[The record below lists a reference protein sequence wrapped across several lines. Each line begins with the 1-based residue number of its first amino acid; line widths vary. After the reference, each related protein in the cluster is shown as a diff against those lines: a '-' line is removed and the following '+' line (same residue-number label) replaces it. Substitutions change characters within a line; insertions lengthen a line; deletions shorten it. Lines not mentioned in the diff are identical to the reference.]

1 MKPRYER
8 PIIVRH
14 TVGGPNKFGAQPSA
28 RVYDRFEGIPIA
40 DLTTQYG
47 SPLMLF
53 SERVLRER
61 FRELRDQLSKRIPR
75 FTLAWSYKT
84 NYLGAIC
91 RVLHQEGA
99 WAEVVS
105 GLEMQMA
112 LRLGIPARQILFN
125 GPAKSE
131 ADLEMAFR
139 GGTVVHFDHFDE
151 IALAE
156 RVAERLGVKPEVG
169 LRVNISDLP
178 VQSWDR
184 FGFNLENGSAMEAAK
199 RIVRRGHFDLRT
211 LHTHVGTFVQEA
223 DAYRLAARGLSKF
236 AVQLREELGVQI
248 DTIDMGGGLA
258 SRNTLQGQYLPGD
271 QATPSFAKYVE
282 RVEAGL
288 DEVYG
293 SDEWPRIVFESGRA
307 LVDDAGVMVSTVVGN
322 KRLTD
327 GRRAIV
333 LDAGVNLLPTTH
345 WYRHDVY
352 PAQETHGTAEPA
364 VFVGPL
370 CMNIDVVRDRIQFP
384 PLKAGDRVVV
394 DRIGAYNV
402 TQWMQFIALR
412 PNVVM
417 VSESG
422 EHAIIRAAE
431 TIETLVQQ
439 ERMPGWLA

>member
-1 MKPRYER
+1 VVDPLVM
-8 PIIVRH
+8 PI
-14 TVGGPNKFGAQPSA
+14 GA
-28 RVYDRFEGIPIA
+28 
-40 DLTTQYG
+40 
-47 SPLMLF
+47 
-53 SERVLRER
+53 
-61 FRELRDQLSKRIPR
+61 
-75 FTLAWSYKT
+75 
-84 NYLGAIC
+84 
-91 RVLHQEGA
+91 
-99 WAEVVS
+99 
-105 GLEMQMA
+105 MA
-112 LRLGIPARQILFN
+112 TAGQQVF
-125 GPAKSE
+125 
-131 ADLEMAFR
+131 
-139 GGTVVHFDHFDE
+139 
-151 IALAE
+151 AL
-156 RVAERLGVKPEVG
+156 
-169 LRVNISDLP
+169 
-178 VQSWDR
+178 
-184 FGFNLENGSAMEAAK
+184 
-199 RIVRRGHFDLRT
+199 VRR
-211 LHTHVGTFVQEA
+211 
-223 DAYRLAARGLSKF
+223 
-236 AVQLREELGVQI
+236 LREELGVQI